1 MNVSAYQEKVDSRII
16 IDTYAWN
23 RFNPNRQVSLNSLN
37 QSQSQGSTAEWEAGT
52 EDEYT
57 DYGDDELEGEELQT
71 LKQPGEFKPKGL
83 TDEQL
88 LLCSATL
95 RGYSLK
101 NKKWRKF
108 QRLRWLEAQ
117 TNQK

>member
-1 MNVSAYQEKVDSRII
+1 MDSRII

-23 RFNPNRQVSLNSLN
+23 RFNPNRQVFLNNLN
-37 QSQSQGSTAEWEAGT
+37 RSQSRGNTADDDDSV
-52 EDEYT
+52 EDDYT
-57 DYGDDELEGEELQT
+57 DYGDDELDGEELTT
-71 LKQPGEFKPKGL
+71 LNQPGEFNPKGL
-83 TDEQL
+83 TKDQL

-101 NKKWRKF
+101 NKKWRKC
-108 QRLRWLEAQ
+108 QWLCWLVVQ